1 MTILFPD
8 GVQSLANTSVVVRPG
23 AIVDPEAPTVAE
35 ATAGGALNISC
46 FLYSDFLATPSA
58 PRGDKP
64 RRACERKARQ
74 GFGVE
79 TTEIVALQYSHD
91 PQAASSAD
99 ANKARTALTPYST
112 VFIFE
117 RQGLDASTE
126 SLAEDDIVNLHKVE
140 LGAQVRGRTGTGDQ
154 DEFAVTQE
162 VSHIQSWYDVALV

>member
-8 GVQSLANTSVVVRPG
+8 GVQSLANTTVAVRVG

-35 ATAGGALNISC
+35 ATTGTLNISC

-58 PRGDKP
+58 ARGDKP

-99 ANKARTALTPYST
+99 ANKARTALTPYIT

-126 SLAEDDIVNLHKVE
+126 VLAEDHVVNLHKVE
-140 LGAQVRGRTGTGDQ
+140 LGAQVRGRTGDGDQ
-154 DEFAVTQE
+154 DEYAITQE
-162 VSHIQSWYDVALV
+162 VSHIQSWYDVVLV